1 MDIFTRRQYTVF
13 CGKEV
18 VNRMTDS
25 SPAKVLIVD
34 DVESS
39 VDELVSALGDLY
51 DVRVAMDGPAAL
63 EAAAGDRPD
72 LILLDIIMPD
82 MDGYQVCERLAAAP
96 ETAGIPVIFLTSK
109 TEESDEARGLAM
121 GAVDYITKPFS
132 LELVKARVKNHLNL
146 KRYRDHLEDLVR
158 ERTREISALQEV
170 MINSLSA
177 LAETRD
183 LETGGHILRTQRYV
197 RVLAE
202 ALKGHPKF
210 RSYLSRDG
218 IIDLLFKTAPLH
230 DIGKVGVPDLILKKP
245 GKLTPLEFEEMKQH
259 TAYGVSALR
268 SAEES
273 IGGNAFLQ
281 VAAEI
286 AMTHHEK
293 WDGRG
298 YPKGLAGE
306 GIPISGRLM
315 ALADVYDA
323 LISRRVYK
331 SPYSHKKAVDIITN
345 EREKSFDPDVVD
357 AFLANEQEFR
367 TIAYHYLDSYGERL
381 TLGA

>member
-1 MDIFTRRQYTVF
+1 M
-13 CGKEV
+13 
-18 VNRMTDS
+18 NLMTDS
-25 SPAKVLIVD
+25 TPAKVLIVD

-109 TEESDEARGLAM
+109 TEESDEARGLAL

-132 LELVKARVKNHLNL
+132 LELVKARVKNHVNL

-202 ALKGHPKF
+202 ELKVH
-210 RSYLSRDG
+210 
-218 IIDLLFKTAPLH
+218 
-230 DIGKVGVPDLILKKP
+230 
-245 GKLTPLEFEEMKQH
+245 Q
-259 TAYGVSALR
+259 
-268 SAEES
+268 
-273 IGGNAFLQ
+273 
-281 VAAEI
+281 
-286 AMTHHEK
+286 
-293 WDGRG
+293 
-298 YPKGLAGE
+298 
-306 GIPISGRLM
+306 
-315 ALADVYDA
+315 
-323 LISRRVYK
+323 
-331 SPYSHKKAVDIITN
+331 
-345 EREKSFDPDVVD
+345 
-357 AFLANEQEFR
+357 
-367 TIAYHYLDSYGERL
+367 
-381 TLGA
+381 

>member
-96 ETAGIPVIFLTSK
+96 ETAGIPVIFLTAK

-210 RSYLSRDG
+210 RGYLSRDG
-218 IIDLLFKTAPLH
+218 VIDLLFKTAPLH

-273 IGGNAFLQ
+273 LGGNAFLQ

-306 GIPISGRLM
+306 AIPISGRLM

-331 SPYSHKKAVDIITN
+331 SPYSHKKAIDIITS

>member
-1 MDIFTRRQYTVF
+1 M
-13 CGKEV
+13 
-18 VNRMTDS
+18 NLMTDS
-25 SPAKVLIVD
+25 TPAKVLIVD

-63 EAAAGDRPD
+63 EAAAMDRPD
-72 LILLDIIMPD
+72 LILLDIVMPD
-82 MDGYQVCERLAAAP
+82 MDGYQVFDRLAAAP
-96 ETAGIPVIFLTSK
+96 ETAGIPVIFLTAR
-109 TEESDEARGLAM
+109 TEESDEARGLAL

-132 LELVKARVKNHLNL
+132 LELVKARVKNHVNL
-146 KRYRDHLEDLVR
+146 KRYRDHLEELVR
-158 ERTREISALQEV
+158 ERTEEIVGLQEV

-202 ALKGHPKF
+202 ALKDHPKF
-210 RSYLSRDG
+210 RDYLSRDG
-218 IIDLLFKTAPLH
+218 VIDLLFKTAPLH

-357 AFLANEQEFR
+357 AFLANEQAFR
-367 TIAYHYLDSYGERL
+367 TIAFHYLDSYGERL